1 MKVIP
6 QSFEPIHTSPTDHIA
21 NIAAAAR
28 ICYKS
33 EGKATANET
42 SFVRGL
48 VKGGHNSTLEMSIL
62 HLRLVLHNKEDQSAL
77 FESKFLEP
85 ITFGNSTYCTGSIR
99 AWREFIISRRSYK
112 KLTDSILLYMSKHL
126 SEVFTE
132 DLMKYEVISTNN
144 LYYIDQFDPEKLD
157 GMCTSEMGIVS
168 KQHIY
173 QGIKFTTNRAVSH
186 EFVRH
191 RPCAF
196 LQESQRYCAYSKGK
210 FGGEVTFIEP
220 TAFYDVDTQGYSIW
234 YNACANAEDNY
245 LNLLKGGDSA
255 QAARNVLPNSCKTEL
270 IIYCSLAQWE
280 HIFAMRDSTKADPA
294 MREAIEPVVE
304 WFSKEWLGS
313 IDPNQMWNKSIG

>member
-6 QSFEPIHTSPTDHIA
+6 QSFEPIHTSPTDHVA

-33 EGKATANET
+33 EDKATEDET
-42 SFVRGL
+42 SFVNGL

-62 HLRLVLHNKEDQSAL
+62 HLKIRVIKVEDFIALCDSNYITITTLYQHN
-77 FESKFLEP
+77 
-85 ITFGNSTYCTGSIR
+85 TYACTGSIR
-99 AWREFIISRRSYK
+99 AWREFVLK
-112 KLTDSILLYMSKHL
+112 GDSVDL
-126 SEVFTE
+126 SESIGNYLYQNIANVLTQNLPNVYSSHLITE
-132 DLMKYEVISTNN
+132 
-144 LYYIDQFDPEKLD
+144 FDPEELEY
-157 GMCTSEMGIVS
+157 TVA
-168 KQHIY
+168 QRHIY

-196 LQESQRYCAYSKGK
+196 LQESQRYCAYSKDK
-210 FGGEVTFIEP
+210 FNGEVTFIEP
-220 TAFYDVDTQGYSIW
+220 SDFYDIGTQGYSIW
-234 YNACANAEDNY
+234 YNACANAEANY
-245 LNLLKGGDSA
+245 LDLLKGGASA
-255 QAARNVLPNSCKTEL
+255 QTARNVLPNSCKTEL